1 MNNMNNI
8 TCECHLCDIN
18 NESTDKYCCQTKVN
32 KLQMTMKQYEDI
44 CKDKPPL
51 VAIDDKEANRLFNI
65 WNEYGCKYIVNEKNG
80 MINFL

>member
-44 CKDKPPL
+44 CKDKQPL
-51 VAIDDKEANRLFNI
+51 VAIDDKEAKRLFNI
-65 WNEYGCKYIVNEKNG
+65 WNEHGCKYIVNEKTG
-80 MINFL
+80 LINFL